1 MRIIHEIE
9 PVFDEN
15 SEILILGS
23 FPSIK
28 SREEGF
34 FYGNNKNRF
43 WKVLAIVLCESEP
56 RSIDEKKALLF
67 RNKIAVYDV
76 IKECE
81 IEGSSDSKIKNEV
94 PSDLERIIERSR
106 IKKIFLNGKKA
117 TELFEKNFDIKIPY
131 YTLPSTSPANAAYS
145 LEKLIENWSI
155 IAE

>member
-43 WKVLAIVLCESEP
+43 WKVLASIFHESEP

-67 RNKIAVYDV
+67 KNKIAVYDV

-117 TELFEKNFDIKIPY
+117 TELFEKNFDIKIPC

>member
-43 WKVLAIVLCESEP
+43 WKVLAIVFCESEP

-76 IKECE
+76 IKE
-81 IEGSSDSKIKNEV
+81 
-94 PSDLERIIERSR
+94 
-106 IKKIFLNGKKA
+106 
-117 TELFEKNFDIKIPY
+117 
-131 YTLPSTSPANAAYS
+131 
-145 LEKLIENWSI
+145 
-155 IAE
+155 